1 MMRRTTCRPARGAA
15 AERGIVLFIAIVVL
29 LITTIAGLALMRSTT
44 SNVLVS
50 GNLGFK
56 RVATSAGDFG
66 IEAARVWLL
75 ANVAAS
81 GSATRGYAPTWD
93 TGFDPARFAWSTNA
107 LDALAVSP
115 AGARPEGVADV
126 RFVIHRLC
134 ASPGAV
140 DDKTCVVDTGGAAA
154 STQRGLGHGDA
165 AFSGAASVLYRVTV
179 RIVGAKGTTSYV
191 QALVY

>member
-1 MMRRTTCRPARGAA
+1 MRATTRRPPTRVAAQRGV
-15 AERGIVLFIAIVVL
+15 VLFIAIVVL
-29 LITTIAGLALMRSTT
+29 LIATIAGLALMRSTT

-75 ANVAAS
+75 ANASAS
-81 GSATRGYAPTWD
+81 GAATRGYAPTWD
-93 TGFDPARFAWSTNA
+93 TSFDPARFAWSANA
-107 LDALAVSP
+107 IDAFAVAP

-134 ASPGAV
+134 ANAGAV
-140 DDKTCVVDTGGAAA
+140 DDKTCVVDGGGAAA

-165 AFSGAASVLYRVTV
+165 AFTGAASVLYRVTV